1 MAVEV
6 IMPRQGQSVESC
18 ILTEWKKKVGD
29 PIKAGEIFFSYETDK
44 ASFEE
49 EAKADGTV
57 LAEFFNEQDD
67 IPCLQVVAVIGQPGE
82 DISAFGPA
90 KADAAPQ
97 AAPAAAPAP
106 APAVAPAPAA
116 APAER
121 SKDATAVIMPRQ
133 GQSVESCILT
143 EWKKKVG
150 DTIKAGE
157 IFFTY
162 ETDKASF
169 EEEAKVDGT
178 VLAEFFKEQDDIP
191 CLTEIAVIGKPGTS
205 VAGFGPQS
213 AQEAAAAPAA
223 SPAAEAAPVQEAAP
237 VKAEPTGPVCGI
249 SPRARNAAARLGVDL
264 STVSATGPHGR
275 ILERDILA
283 AQKSTAAAA
292 IAGGAAGIQGTGIGG
307 RVTLA
312 DLAAAKTAPE
322 APAAEAA
329 PAAVSAAAEADYVD
343 EKIPNI
349 RKAIAKNMCNSLSTM
364 AQLTLNT
371 SFDATEIVKYRG
383 LLKTMEDE
391 KLSKITFNDI
401 MVFAVSR
408 IVKNYPAINA
418 NWLDKEGV
426 IRHFNHVHIG
436 MAVDTPKGLF
446 VPVIRNADM
455 KTLAQISQE
464 AKALAA
470 DAKAG
475 KLGPD
480 QMSGASITISNVG
493 AFGIES
499 FTPVINPPQTAILGV
514 CGMEDKVRAG
524 KDGQIELYKAMGLS
538 LTIDHRALD
547 GADGSR
553 FLKELCT
560 AMTKFSVLLAQ

>member
-1 MAVEV
+1 MAVSV

-29 PIKAGEIFFSYETDK
+29 QVKVGDILFAYETDK

-49 EAKADGTV
+49 EAKAEGTL
-57 LAEFFNEQDD
+57 LAVFFQEQDD
-67 IPCLQVVAVIGQPGE
+67 IPCLEEVAVIGNPGE
-82 DISAFGPA
+82 DISGFGPN
-90 KADAAPQ
+90 KKEAP
-97 AAPAAAPAP
+97 AAPAP
-106 APAVAPAPAA
+106 AAEAPAA
-116 APAER
+116 PAASAAAPVER

-150 DTIKAGE
+150 DEVKVGDIL
-157 IFFTY
+157 FSY

-169 EEEAKVDGT
+169 EEEAKVEGT
-178 VLAEFFKEQDDIP
+178 LLAVFFNEQDDIP
-191 CLTEIAVIGKPGTS
+191 CLEEVAVIGKPGTS
-205 VAGFGPQS
+205 VAGFGPKAAKEAAAP
-213 AQEAAAAPAA
+213 AQEAAPAEEAAPA
-223 SPAAEAAPVQEAAP
+223 PAAEAP
-237 VKAEPTGPVCGI
+237 KAEATGPVCGI

-264 STVSATGPHGR
+264 SAVVATGPHGR
-275 ILERDILA
+275 ILERDVMAAKKATAGALLA
-283 AQKSTAAAA
+283 
-292 IAGGAAGIQGTGIGG
+292 GAAGIEGTGIGG

-312 DLAAAKTAPE
+312 DIAAAKSAPKAE
-322 APAAEAA
+322 EVKEAAPAQEAA
-329 PAAVSAAAEADYVD
+329 PAAVADYED

-349 RKAIAKNMCNSLSTM
+349 RKAIAKNMCASLQTM

-371 SFDATEIVKYRG
+371 AFDATEIVKYRA
-383 LLKTMEDE
+383 LLKASEDE
-391 KLSKITFNDI
+391 AVQKITYNDF
-401 MVFAVSR
+401 MLFAVSR
-408 IVKNYPAINA
+408 LAKKYRNINA

-426 IRHFNHVHIG
+426 IRHFNHVNIG

-446 VPVIRNADM
+446 VPTIMNADQ
-455 KTLAQISQE
+455 KSLLEISKE

-470 DAKAG
+470 KAKEG
-475 KLGPD
+475 KLTPAE
-480 QMSGASITISNVG
+480 MSNASITISNVG
-493 AFGIES
+493 AFGITS

-524 KDGQIELYKAMGLS
+524 KDGQVEIYKAMGLS

-560 AMTKFSVLLAQ
+560 AMKSFSVLLAQ